1 MLIFMI
7 FIKPQ
12 CTSIKKSIV
21 DWFCRLELNLMIR
34 WYPSFSQIPLFVT
47 SLNQLQR
54 KVYKDCVLNKASGFH
69 VTQQLQPSRH
79 SFCYILYLR
88 QSPCWEGIHV
98 QGLPSAIKSTKRRQP
113 ASNDFKERTD
123 LFRQLRLIS
132 SRRTVPTMAPV
143 FYRLMTI
150 VILAFLTG
158 QCCGRNPF
166 WFRPTPKRDQQY
178 YQCKYRG
185 T

>member
-98 QGLPSAIKSTKRRQP
+98 QGLLSAYKINQAKTTSFKRLQRTFRSLQTTEAYLFATNCSNNG
-113 ASNDFKERTD
+113 ASVLPINDDRHPR
-123 LFRQLRLIS
+123 LFNWSMLR
-132 SRRTVPTMAPV
+132 
-143 FYRLMTI
+143 
-150 VILAFLTG
+150 
-158 QCCGRNPF
+158 
-166 WFRPTPKRDQQY
+166 
-178 YQCKYRG
+178 
-185 T
+185 